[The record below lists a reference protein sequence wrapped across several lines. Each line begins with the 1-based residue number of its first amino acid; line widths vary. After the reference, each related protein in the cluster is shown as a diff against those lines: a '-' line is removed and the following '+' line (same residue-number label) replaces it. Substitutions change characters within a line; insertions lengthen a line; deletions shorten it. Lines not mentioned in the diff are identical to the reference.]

1 MSKKQTD
8 NKTYY
13 ATNKVAI
20 LAKKAVK
27 DKVVKEMSE
36 PTKIDAVR
44 AAALKRFH
52 KLPPDAFK

>member
-13 ATNKVAI
+13 DTNKVAI

-27 DKVVKEMSE
+27 DKAVKEMSE
-36 PTKIDAVR
+36 PSRIDVAR
-44 AAALKRFH
+44 AAALKRFAQ
-52 KLPPDAFK
+52 LPVDAFK